1 MKKLTKVLAGTV
13 LAGGIGLGVYAFSDN
28 TPNVFAAND
37 AISEKQA
44 EDIALQRTNGGS
56 VNELEFDR
64 DDQKD
69 KYEIEV
75 HKDGKS
81 YDLDILAG
89 SGKITKFEEDRDDD
103 LDESDIDDKDDE
115 DRDDQVD
122 AANMKISTEQAQ
134 NIALKQVP
142 GTVTKIELDEE
153 DGQYFYEIEI
163 NKDKQETD
171 VDVDAMTGTVL
182 KVDKDEDNN

>member
-13 LAGGIGLGVYAFSDN
+13 LAGGIGVGVYAFSDN
-28 TPNVFAAND
+28 TPSVFAAND

-75 HKDGKS
+75 HKDGKA

-89 SGKITKFEEDRDDD
+89 SGEITKFEEDRDDD